1 MRLNWKSLW
10 ILGVV
15 ALMLLVGY
23 LLQGLAD
30 GGDGAAPDVPAS
42 ELTPAA
48 TTGVDVP
55 NVDPTR
61 RATIVSAILTI
72 ESETRTATPTLL
84 GRDLAADEIRG
95 GHTIARHVG
104 KTDADLRERL
114 ENEPDISAA
123 STYPDLQTAQRVV
136 QTVLDERRGE
146 IEQWED
152 RSGSRPNLVLRL
164 DLDEPVGRSIRQ
176 GQSRAQECEHAVVV
190 LRWTNDGWYV
200 LTSYPEDR

>member
-23 LLQGLAD
+23 LLQGVAD
-30 GGDGAAPDVPAS
+30 GGDGGSPDVPAS

-104 KTDADLRERL
+104 RTDAQLRQRL
-114 ENEPDISAA
+114 EDEPDISAA